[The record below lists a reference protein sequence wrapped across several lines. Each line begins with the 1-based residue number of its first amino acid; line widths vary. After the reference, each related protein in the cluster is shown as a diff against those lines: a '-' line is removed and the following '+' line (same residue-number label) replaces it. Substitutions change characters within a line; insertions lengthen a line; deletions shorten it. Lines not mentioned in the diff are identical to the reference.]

1 MPRSA
6 LEVLP
11 STFLE
16 QCFYSGCTR
25 KACGPDRV
33 EVSRAWRSFFGTAST
48 GYVSAFQDDCGEGQS
63 GDVGDAHGCDLQHDS
78 LAFAWV
84 FDVAGYRY
92 AQTVAGC
99 GSGLPNRAD
108 RGAAEV
114 ALDAS
119 AGLFAGSGLYERETM
134 IRANDWQQ
142 LEIANRE
149 LVMCLERLRKVRA
162 SGNQNEIQR
171 AETAYFQALQWV
183 YDAAVGAVADYS
195 RSAGDG

>member
-1 MPRSA
+1 
-6 LEVLP
+6 
-11 STFLE
+11 
-16 QCFYSGCTR
+16 
-25 KACGPDRV
+25 
-33 EVSRAWRSFFGTAST
+33 
-48 GYVSAFQDDCGEGQS
+48 
-63 GDVGDAHGCDLQHDS
+63 
-78 LAFAWV
+78 
-84 FDVAGYRY
+84 
-92 AQTVAGC
+92 
-99 GSGLPNRAD
+99 
-108 RGAAEV
+108 
-114 ALDAS
+114 
-119 AGLFAGSGLYERETM
+119 M